1 MGYISFRRPF
11 QMVNTED
18 LFEPKGRSRG
28 GELRGDFTSLGISK
42 LEKSASSSLSNSAPL
57 TPLLRAL
64 TLSAGEHKVS
74 GGESRVSRQVGLPH
88 NLRAPRSKPKKS
100 LPLFLAAFSRL
111 LSCRH
116 GRATGVLLRVHGP
129 CRRLRDSRLN

>member
-1 MGYISFRRPF
+1 MQIFGYLA
-11 QMVNTED
+11 QKTTEICI
-18 LFEPKGRSRG
+18 
-28 GELRGDFTSLGISK
+28 ELTFHS
-42 LEKSASSSLSNSAPL
+42 PPP

-74 GGESRVSRQVGLPH
+74 GGESRVRVSRRVGLPH
-88 NLRAPRSKPKKS
+88 NLRAPRSKPKNG

-116 GRATGVLLRVHGP
+116 GGATGVP
-129 CRRLRDSRLN
+129 T